1 MHSTVTGSEQ
11 VAAAADTHLNNK
23 QLRQGYDTLTQR
35 NDKLLD
41 VQSQQNQGGI
51 SDVFRLA
58 QTGLSTHMGT
68 CPNGNSLEDQKISRI
83 TSRHFFSRDNNRRIL
98 NQEPKYINGGKYS
111 IRKRVSKN

>member
-41 VQSQQNQGGI
+41 AQS
-51 SDVFRLA
+51 
-58 QTGLSTHMGT
+58 
-68 CPNGNSLEDQKISRI
+68 
-83 TSRHFFSRDNNRRIL
+83 
-98 NQEPKYINGGKYS
+98 
-111 IRKRVSKN
+111 